1 MATTTERR
9 SGVER
14 RTRNVVREWIGDA
27 TICALLA
34 FNIGLEVRGNRATAE
49 TVARLENTVRDQQR
63 EVATLRETVARLEG
77 ARGAQPRP

>member
-1 MATTTERR
+1 M
-9 SGVER
+9 ER